1 MRKDGQR
8 GQKSR
13 AKQKYMEK
21 RGFGKGEQY
30 ELDIAC
36 DVLHTRYI
44 L

>member
-1 MRKDGQR
+1 MRKDRAERTGS
-8 GQKSR
+8 KS
-13 AKQKYMEK
+13 KHKYMET

-30 ELDIAC
+30 GLDIAC